1 MLDIKGLD
9 VYYGPVQALRGLS
22 LHVGEGEMVALLGSN
37 GAGKT
42 TTLRAASGMRR
53 PKRGAI
59 TIDGQDATNLEPFE
73 VVRLGVAHMP
83 QGRELFAEMT
93 VLENLRLG
101 HWSRRTEKRK
111 LDERTERVF
120 DLFPKLRERAKQ
132 HAGTL
137 SGGEQQMLTVSR
149 ALMSEPKVL
158 LVDEASL
165 GLAPIVT
172 EQLYE
177 VIAEVNRRDGTA
189 VLLVDQFIHL
199 ALRYTQ
205 RAYVLEKGQ
214 VILEGE
220 SDKLAESPDVLAAY
234 LGESAPPSSDGS
246 FGGNGNGQVTDIAQF
261 VANADVDE
269 VLDAVAAGRVDPQ
282 DVIAAEEAATSRVA
296 VLLPLR
302 AILADRAAEAAVLPQ
317 SSDPAR

>member
-1 MLDIKGLD
+1 MLDISDLD
-9 VYYGPVQALRGLS
+9 VFYGPVQALRGMS

-53 PKRGAI
+53 PKGGSI
-59 TIDGQDATNLEPFE
+59 TIDGQDATKLEPYE

-101 HWSRRTEKRK
+101 HWSRRKDKRK
-111 LDERTERVF
+111 LDERVERVF
-120 DLFPKLRERAKQ
+120 DLFPRLRERAKQ

-165 GLAPIVT
+165 GLAPIIV

-214 VILEGE
+214 VILEGD
-220 SDKLAESPDVLAAY
+220 SDELANSPDVLAAY
-234 LGESAPPSSDGS
+234 LGESLPSQESADAGL
-246 FGGNGNGQVTDIAQF
+246 GEDLDLAQF
-261 VANADVDE
+261 VATGEVDD
-269 VLDAVAAGRVDPQ
+269 VLDAVAAGRLTAEE
-282 DVIAAEEAATSRVA
+282 VIAAEEAAMARSA
-296 VLLPLR
+296 VLQPLR
-302 AILADRAAEAAVLPQ
+302 SILADQEHHAGRA
-317 SSDPAR
+317 

>member
-1 MLDIKGLD
+1 MLDINGLD

-22 LHVGEGEMVALLGSN
+22 LRVGEGEMVALLGSN

-53 PKRGAI
+53 PKRGTI
-59 TIDGQDATNLEPFE
+59 TIDGHDATNLEPYE

-83 QGRELFAEMT
+83 QGRELFAELT

-234 LGESAPPSSDGS
+234 LGESAPPSSDVPAGS
-246 FGGNGNGQVTDIAQF
+246 NGHGQIVDIAQF
-261 VANADVDE
+261 VATADADE
-269 VLDAVAAGRVDPQ
+269 VLDAVAAGRLTPH
-282 DVIAAEEAATSRVA
+282 DVIAAEEAATGRVA
-296 VLLPLR
+296 VLRPLR
-302 AILADRAAEAAVLPQ
+302 AILADRDPQ
-317 SSDPAR
+317 APLLQQRPDPAR

>member
-1 MLDIKGLD
+1 MLDIDGLD
-9 VYYGPVQALRGLS
+9 VYYGPVQALRGMS

-53 PKRGAI
+53 PKRGTI
-59 TIDGQDATNLEPFE
+59 TIDGQDATNLEPYE

-120 DLFPKLRERAKQ
+120 DLFPKLRERSKQ
-132 HAGTL
+132 QAGTL

-214 VILEGE
+214 VILEGD
-220 SDKLAESPDVLAAY
+220 SDELAGSPDVLAAY
-234 LGESAPPSSDGS
+234 LGETAPPSVDVPSGS
-246 FGGNGNGQVTDIAQF
+246 NGHGPVTDIPRF
-261 VANADVDE
+261 VATADVDE

-282 DVIAAEEAATSRVA
+282 DAIAAEEAATARVA
-296 VLLPLR
+296 VLRPLR
-302 AILADRAAEAAVLPQ
+302 AILADRDAEAAAAQQ
-317 SSDPAR
+317 SPPSA

>member
-1 MLDIKGLD
+1 MLDINGLD
-9 VYYGPVQALRGLS
+9 VFYGPVQALRGLS

-53 PKRGAI
+53 PKRGTI
-59 TIDGQDATNLEPFE
+59 TIDGKDATNLEPYE

-83 QGRELFAEMT
+83 QGRELFAELT

-101 HWSRRTEKRK
+101 HWSRRNEKRK
-111 LDERTERVF
+111 LDERIERVF
-120 DLFPKLRERAKQ
+120 DLFPRLRERAKQ

-214 VILEGE
+214 VILEGD
-220 SDKLAESPDVLAAY
+220 SDELAESPDVLAAY
-234 LGESAPPSSDGS
+234 LGESMPNADASSSNGS
-246 FGGNGNGQVTDIAQF
+246 SNGGVDIEQF
-261 VANADVDE
+261 LAAADVDE
-269 VLDAVAAGRVDPQ
+269 VLDAVAAGRFDAQ
-282 DVIAAEEAATSRVA
+282 DVLATEQAAAARA
-296 VLLPLR
+296 ALLRPLR
-302 AILADRAAEAAVLPQ
+302 AVVADQDAKQGL
-317 SSDPAR
+317 S

>member
-1 MLDIKGLD
+1 MLDITDLD

-53 PKRGAI
+53 PRSGTI
-59 TIDGQDATNLEPFE
+59 TIDGKDATSLEPYE

-111 LDERTERVF
+111 LDERVDRVF
-120 DLFPKLRERAKQ
+120 DLFPRLRERAKQ
-132 HAGTL
+132 QAGTL

-234 LGESAPPSSDGS
+234 LGETVPSDA
-246 FGGNGNGQVTDIAQF
+246 TDELDVERF
-261 VANADVDE
+261 VVDHDVE
-269 VLDAVAAGRVDPQ
+269 ECLDAVAVGRFDLR
-282 DVIAAEEAATSRVA
+282 DVLAAEELGPNRPELLDRLRGALTHVNGTS
-296 VLLPLR
+296 
-302 AILADRAAEAAVLPQ
+302 
-317 SSDPAR
+317 

>member
-1 MLDIKGLD
+1 MLDINGLD
-9 VYYGPVQALRGLS
+9 VFYGPVQALRGMS

-53 PKRGAI
+53 PKNGTI
-59 TIDGQDATNLEPFE
+59 TIDGKDATNLEPYE

-83 QGRELFAEMT
+83 QGRELFAELT

-101 HWSRRTEKRK
+101 HWSRRTERRK
-111 LDERTERVF
+111 LNERTERVF
-120 DLFPKLRERAKQ
+120 DLFPRLRERSKQ

-214 VILEGE
+214 VILEGD
-220 SDKLAESPDVLAAY
+220 SNKLAESPDVLAAY
-234 LGESAPPSSDGS
+234 LGETAPPSSDVAPGS
-246 FGGNGNGQVTDIAQF
+246 NGSGQVTDIAQF
-261 VANADVDE
+261 VATADVDE
-269 VLDAVAAGRVDPQ
+269 VLDAVAAGRLDPR
-282 DVIAAEEAATSRVA
+282 DAIAAEEAAAGRVS

-302 AILADRAAEAAVLPQ
+302 AVVAEGDTKAGT
-317 SSDPAR
+317 S